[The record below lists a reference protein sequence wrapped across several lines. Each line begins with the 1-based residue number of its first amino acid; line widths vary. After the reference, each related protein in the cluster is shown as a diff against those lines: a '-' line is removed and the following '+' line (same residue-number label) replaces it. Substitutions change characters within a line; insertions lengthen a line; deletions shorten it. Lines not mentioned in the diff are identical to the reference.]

1 MSVQSEGELVRV
13 GGAVAATAM
22 DRRLARAVVAT
33 LVIGGYVASASRSA

>member
-1 MSVQSEGELVRV
+1 MSAPSDSLLVQVDPS
-13 GGAVAATAM
+13 AATAV